1 MAAVDIDKLMSDTM
15 KTLDSVTTFLDEW
28 DELEDDEKG
37 SVDARLPIVMSI
49 WKQSVQLE
57 TLCCTLQLLIKSE
70 KKGEDEDGDD
80 DDKTCEK
87 ESGDVKPTKK
97 KSKKK
102 CCHLHSDETK

>member
-15 KTLDSVTTFLDEW
+15 KTLDSVTTFLDGW

-37 SVDARLPIVMSI
+37 SIEAQLPIVMSI

-57 TLCCTLQLLIKSE
+57 TLCCTLQLLVKE
-70 KKGEDEDGDD
+70 GKEEDED
-80 DDKTCEK
+80 EEPVK
-87 ESGDVKPTKK
+87 ESGDGKPTKK

>member
-15 KTLDSVTTFLDEW
+15 KTLDSVTTFLDGW

-37 SVDARLPIVMSI
+37 SIEAQLPIVMSI

-57 TLCCTLQLLIKSE
+57 TLCCTLQLLVKSE
-70 KKGEDEDGDD
+70 KKGGDEEED
-80 DDKTCEK
+80 DDKPCEK
-87 ESGDVKPTKK
+87 ESGDVKLTKK
-97 KSKKK
+97 KSKKR

>member
-15 KTLDSVTTFLDEW
+15 KTLDSVTTFLDSW

-37 SVDARLPIVMSI
+37 SIEAQLPIVMSI

-70 KKGEDEDGDD
+70 KKGGDEEED
-80 DDKTCEK
+80 DDKPCEK

-97 KSKKK
+97 KSKKR

>member
-15 KTLDSVTTFLDEW
+15 KTLDSVTTFLEGW

-37 SVDARLPIVMSI
+37 SIEAQLPIVMSI

-70 KKGEDEDGDD
+70 KKGGDEEED
-80 DDKTCEK
+80 DDKPCEK

-97 KSKKK
+97 KSKKR

>member
-15 KTLDSVTTFLDEW
+15 KTLDSVTTFLDGW

-37 SVDARLPIVMSI
+37 SIEAQLPIVMSI

-70 KKGEDEDGDD
+70 KKGGDEEED
-80 DDKTCEK
+80 DDKPCEK

-97 KSKKK
+97 KSKKR